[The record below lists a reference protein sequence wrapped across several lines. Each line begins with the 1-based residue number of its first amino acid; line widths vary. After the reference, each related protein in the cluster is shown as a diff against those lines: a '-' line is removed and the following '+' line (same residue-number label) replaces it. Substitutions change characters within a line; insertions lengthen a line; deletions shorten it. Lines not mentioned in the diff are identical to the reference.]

1 MWGTFFYPQLVFY
14 LPNIPYLCCLM
25 IKIPVDTTNN
35 PEINVWITSDTHYS
49 HKNICRGVTAWRT
62 KEGEIP
68 VSQTRD
74 FATIE
79 KMNSSIVNNINE
91 VVGQDDMLIH
101 LGDWSFGGFEQIRE
115 FWDRIICKNVHL
127 VLGNHDHHI
136 ENNRDGS
143 QGLFKSVS
151 HYNTLE
157 IGQFK
162 FRLMHYPI
170 SSWDGLGKGVMHL
183 HGHCHL
189 PNNLKLSK
197 GQRMDVGMDG
207 HTEFRPYNVYR
218 EVVPLL
224 RNRPKV
230 SEIGEYD
237 HHLDELQ
244 NKDKG

>member
-1 MWGTFFYPQLVFY
+1 
-14 LPNIPYLCCLM
+14 M

-101 LGDWSFGGFEQIRE
+101 LGDWSFGGFEQVRE
-115 FWDRIICKNVHL
+115 FWDRIICKNIHL

-218 EVVPLL
+218 EAVPLL

>member
-1 MWGTFFYPQLVFY
+1 
-14 LPNIPYLCCLM
+14 M
-25 IKIPVDTTNN
+25 IKIPVDTKNN
-35 PEINVWITSDTHYS
+35 PEVNVWITSDTHYS

-79 KMNSSIVNNINE
+79 KMNSTIVNNINE

-101 LGDWSFGGFEQIRE
+101 LGDWSFGGFEQVRE
-115 FWDRIICKNVHL
+115 FWDRIICKNIHL

-230 SEIGEYD
+230 SEIGDYD

>member
-1 MWGTFFYPQLVFY
+1 
-14 LPNIPYLCCLM
+14 M
-25 IKIPVDTTNN
+25 IKIPVDTKNN
-35 PEINVWITSDTHYS
+35 PEVNVWITSDTHYS

-115 FWDRIICKNVHL
+115 FWDRIICKNIHL